1 MSDTQSITY
10 NTGLNAVAVDS
21 VGNLVTDSAGNLVIP
36 IEPVIITVESE
47 SNHSDCKCAIVNVI
61 GDGSQTFMPC
71 VGNMP
76 FRQNSINWLGKSTDI
91 HSVQLV
97 SNLRNIN
104 DETLSFD
111 IVAGIQVHRPVGE
124 FSPSYMQVIIQWGDS
139 WIQSEKYYVCHQSS
153 KVFNIGN
160 ISINLNNN
168 TLTYT
173 GVDLPTNASSVK
185 CEQKEEPPEP
195 EIIVIEAPYS
205 WCGRVYSVDAESNET
220 VTEAA
225 TIYTESGVPS
235 TDDLVWASDRTE
247 IKVDEGATDD
257 EREEA
262 ITNASVGRITSVQKR
277 EYILVDTTN
286 ASLQPAHNTFWRDK
300 DRDTSTDNWTP
311 ITGYSCTG
319 SVTGNYLWVE
329 QLPGAPGATTKRVW
343 SASSITDDLPDSDKE
358 THEVS
363 KNLVEEDLPWVTS
376 TTTDVR
382 IEVHAYCS
390 SDGNYY
396 DGVLEGHY
404 FRTGVS
410 CGKYDRWAQLAGDFK
425 PYKENCPCRGSN
437 LYSNVVKIEDDNN
450 LINYFMGLTIDITTG
465 IAECSDGSIVYG
477 DTATAIKGGLIH
489 VRASGDDEEAAY
501 FEYNNEQY
509 RPNGAVGYVFEKT
522 AVQYRAWTV
531 SPCYED
537 QTRVTTLYTNENTPT
552 RLFTISNGVATETQI
567 VIVSSGT
574 SVYSFKV
581 GEGDGM
587 FSTIH
592 YWTGSME
599 TNIDE
604 EFE

>member
-1 MSDTQSITY
+1 MSKTQSITY

-21 VGNLVTDSAGNLVIP
+21 VGNLGTDSAGNLVIP
-36 IEPVIITVESE
+36 ILPITITVNSE
-47 SNHSDCKCAIVNVI
+47 PNHSDCQCAIVNVI
-61 GDGSQTFMPC
+61 GGASHTFRPC
-71 VGNMP
+71 SGNLP
-76 FRQNSINWLGKSTDI
+76 YRQNSVNWLGKSTDI
-91 HSVQLV
+91 HSVQLI

-111 IVAGIQVHRPVGE
+111 IVAGIQVYRELGE

-185 CEQKEEPPEP
+185 CEQKEEP
-195 EIIVIEAPYS
+195 EIIVIEAPYA

-220 VTEAA
+220 VTEGA
-225 TIYTESGVPS
+225 TLYTESISPS
-235 TDDLVWASDRTE
+235 TDNLVWLSDRTE
-247 IKVDEGATDD
+247 IEVDEDATAEDRD
-257 EREEA
+257 EA

-286 ASLQPAHNTFWRDK
+286 TSLQLAHNTFWRDK
-300 DRDTSTDNWTP
+300 DRDTSADSWTT
-311 ITGYSCTG
+311 ITVYRCKG
-319 SVTGNYLWVE
+319 SVTGKYLWVE
-329 QLPGAPGATTKRVW
+329 QRPGAAGATTKRVW
-343 SASSITDDLPDSDKE
+343 SAASDMDDVPDKDKE
-358 THEVS
+358 AYEVS
-363 KNLVEEDLPWVTS
+363 KNLVAEDLPWVTS
-376 TTTDVR
+376 TPTDVR

-477 DTATAIKGGLIH
+477 DTATTIKGGLIH

-509 RPNGAVGYVFEKT
+509 RPNGAIGYVFEKDT
-522 AVQYRAWTV
+522 VPYLAWTV
-531 SPCYED
+531 SPCYEN
-537 QTRVTTLYTNENTPT
+537 QPGITTLYTKEDGDP
-552 RLFTISNGVATETQI
+552 RLFIVNAGVITETSI
-567 VIVSSGT
+567 GIVSSGT

-581 GEGDGM
+581 GEGDGT

-592 YWTGSME
+592 YWAGSME